1 MKKNIRLFAALIIF
15 ALLTL
20 TLCACEIA
28 IPEIEISGDIP
39 SSGEGMG
46 NNDTPD
52 NSGTP
57 SGDNTDTPQGGTD
70 HVCDMQLVSESK
82 GSCTENG
89 ERIFAC
95 TCGKVESETVP
106 AAHTEAIEKGRE
118 ATCSQ
123 EGYTDRTVCGVC
135 GAVLVAAKRI
145 DMLPHTEVIDPATP
159 ATETS
164 PAKTEGKHCSVCGK
178 VTVKQQFDFG
188 SAYSTP
194 ENYDGDYAYN
204 SLLLLEHGSAM
215 AELYLR
221 IDAEADHFHSSGI
234 DLPQSENG
242 IIASFD
248 YTELGLST
256 DEALA
261 VWTAYRTDHPLYYWI
276 SNTVSYTKTKLF
288 LAASDEYCSGEVRNA
303 KNTVIYNGVRD
314 VLASVAASTV
324 YHTALAFH
332 DEIILRTEYAYESD
346 GTTPSNAASAHN
358 VLGVFDTGAGVCEA
372 YAKAYQLLLNYC
384 DIENVVVSGYA
395 GEAHAWNLVKLENGG
410 WYWCDLTWDDT
421 PEFMLGISYK
431 YFMIC
436 DFTDLSGTDGPWITT
451 DTTFLATHTPS
462 PVQNSGVDYNYQIPE
477 RATSEYQG
485 SALLRETFTQDGM
498 TYAISGYGTVQ
509 LVCAM
514 GLREINIPQTV
525 VYLGTEYTV
534 ASVGI
539 INGKYFEIGSI
550 AFDYVNKNTTFVTVS
565 VSVPDTVR
573 FIWDG
578 AFDIDSLV
586 TISVDPNSEYFTDIN
601 GVLFTKDKTT
611 LVKYPTGRDST
622 EYTVPEGTVRI
633 AGGAFSAFYYNRT
646 LKLQSLTLA
655 ASVELVGVMN
665 YGYGYC
671 DISHGNF
678 VENEIAS
685 ILHYMPGGK
694 IYTADGVLLN

>member
-1 MKKNIRLFAALIIF
+1 MKKNIRLFVALIIF

-20 TLCACEIA
+20 ALCACELA
-28 IPEIEISGDIP
+28 IPEIVISADAP
-39 SSGEGMG
+39 SSGNVSE
-46 NNDTPD
+46 D
-52 NSGTP
+52 NGTQDNGGTP
-57 SGDNTDTPQGGTD
+57 SGGNTDTPNEGEQGGTD

-82 GSCTENG
+82 ASCTENG
-89 ERIFAC
+89 ERVFAC
-95 TCGKVESETVP
+95 TCGKVKSEPIP
-106 AAHTEAIEKGRE
+106 ASHTETIEKGRE
-118 ATCSQ
+118 ATCSA

-135 GAVLVAAKRI
+135 GTVLVAAKRI
-145 DMLPHTEVIDPATP
+145 DMLPHTEVIDPSTP

-194 ENYDGDYAYN
+194 ENYDGNYAYN
-204 SLLLLEHGSAM
+204 SLFTLAHGSAM

-276 SNTVSYTKTKLF
+276 SNTVSYTKTKIF
-288 LAASDEYCSGEVRNA
+288 LTASDEYCIGEVRNA
-303 KNTVIYNGVRD
+303 KNTVVYNGVRD
-314 VLASVAASTV
+314 ILAGVAESTV

-332 DEIILRTEYAYESD
+332 DKIILRTEYAYEGD
-346 GTTPSNAASAHN
+346 GVTPSSANSAHN
-358 VLGVFDTGAGVCEA
+358 VLGVFDTGMGVCEA

-451 DTTFLATHTPS
+451 DTTFLARH
-462 PVQNSGVDYNYQIPE
+462 
-477 RATSEYQG
+477 
-485 SALLRETFTQDGM
+485 
-498 TYAISGYGTVQ
+498 
-509 LVCAM
+509 
-514 GLREINIPQTV
+514 
-525 VYLGTEYTV
+525 
-534 ASVGI
+534 
-539 INGKYFEIGSI
+539 
-550 AFDYVNKNTTFVTVS
+550 
-565 VSVPDTVR
+565 
-573 FIWDG
+573 
-578 AFDIDSLV
+578 
-586 TISVDPNSEYFTDIN
+586 
-601 GVLFTKDKTT
+601 
-611 LVKYPTGRDST
+611 
-622 EYTVPEGTVRI
+622 
-633 AGGAFSAFYYNRT
+633 
-646 LKLQSLTLA
+646 
-655 ASVELVGVMN
+655 
-665 YGYGYC
+665 
-671 DISHGNF
+671 
-678 VENEIAS
+678 
-685 ILHYMPGGK
+685 
-694 IYTADGVLLN
+694 